1 MGAAAEYPKCFFLF
15 MFVLFRVGGSFFVRT
30 SFVPDEYWQSLEV
43 AHKFVFG
50 YGYLTWEWKHAIR
63 SSIYPMFI
71 SAQYTLLKFLK
82 IDTVFMVTMLPR
94 LVQALLSA
102 LGDCWTVELSRRLFG
117 QESSCW
123 TAFSLLCSWFLH
135 YTASRTLT
143 NVAEQVA
150 TAGALALYPWRGQKQ
165 PSTSWGYLWPVGLAV
180 MIRPT
185 ALALWLPLV
194 LLHFAKES
202 HSRTY
207 LFKRLLFTSATCLA
221 TLLLCDRW
229 FYGRWVCTPW
239 NFVRLNLVADI
250 GSHYGS
256 HPWHWYFSQGLPA
269 VLALQL
275 VPFFLGIRIGRCRL
289 LVAIVFWHML
299 VLSFVSHKEFRFLLP
314 AFPLAMVV
322 CGAGMARLPRLW
334 ALGLAAVL
342 AVSFFPPAIY
352 LGVYHQKGALEVVD
366 FLGTELEANPKAD
379 VLFLMPCH
387 STPYYSHIHRRV
399 KMRFLKCEPNIHR
412 RRNHVDEAREFFLNP
427 TGAVETIMM
436 NGMPTYIVFY
446 NNIYKHMLNFVV
458 DHDYNY
464 LKGFTHTHFP
474 TTTVGKEIWVYK
486 HL

>member
-1 MGAAAEYPKCFFLF
+1 
-15 MFVLFRVGGSFFVRT
+15 
-30 SFVPDEYWQSLEV
+30 
-43 AHKFVFG
+43 
-50 YGYLTWEWKHAIR
+50 
-63 SSIYPMFI
+63 
-71 SAQYTLLKFLK
+71 
-82 IDTVFMVTMLPR
+82 MVTMLPR

-250 GSHYGS
+250 G
-256 HPWHWYFSQGLPA
+256 
-269 VLALQL
+269 
-275 VPFFLGIRIGRCRL
+275 VPLWQPP
-289 LVAIVFWHML
+289 VAL
-299 VLSFVSHKEFRFLLP
+299 VL
-314 AFPLAMVV
+314 
-322 CGAGMARLPRLW
+322 
-334 ALGLAAVL
+334 
-342 AVSFFPPAIY
+342 
-352 LGVYHQKGALEVVD
+352 
-366 FLGTELEANPKAD
+366 
-379 VLFLMPCH
+379 
-387 STPYYSHIHRRV
+387 
-399 KMRFLKCEPNIHR
+399 
-412 RRNHVDEAREFFLNP
+412 
-427 TGAVETIMM
+427 
-436 NGMPTYIVFY
+436 
-446 NNIYKHMLNFVV
+446 
-458 DHDYNY
+458 
-464 LKGFTHTHFP
+464 
-474 TTTVGKEIWVYK
+474 
-486 HL
+486 